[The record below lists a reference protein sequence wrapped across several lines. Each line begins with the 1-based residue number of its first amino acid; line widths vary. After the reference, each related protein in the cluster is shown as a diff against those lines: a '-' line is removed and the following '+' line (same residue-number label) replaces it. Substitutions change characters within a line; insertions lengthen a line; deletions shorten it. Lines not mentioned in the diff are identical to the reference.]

1 MKKVIFGIAAIALGV
16 LVVIRIESVNKN
28 ITYPE
33 IKEYGMQEE
42 APIGDNI
49 FMEDYEKMDGYSVTA
64 EEVELLT
71 YDEFL
76 EKFQYDEEAQ
86 GQLYEK
92 DDMVYPEMVYNVKVK
107 IKNNNKEDDP
117 DKGIDFQNYVVY
129 GEDFQLQISAQLYAV
144 ANPDMESGQMSFRLR
159 PATEMEFYLPFYFS
173 PSRKIEP
180 LQIEEVLN
188 SKLYLP
194 ISLYPEQRQIVLEN

>member
-144 ANPDMESGQMSFRLR
+144 ANADMESGQMSFRLR
-159 PATEMEFYLPFYFS
+159 PETEMEFYLPFYFS
-173 PSRKIEP
+173 PSRKIES

>member
-117 DKGIDFQNYVVY
+117 DKGIDFQN
-129 GEDFQLQISAQLYAV
+129 
-144 ANPDMESGQMSFRLR
+144 
-159 PATEMEFYLPFYFS
+159 
-173 PSRKIEP
+173 
-180 LQIEEVLN
+180 
-188 SKLYLP
+188 
-194 ISLYPEQRQIVLEN
+194 

>member
-144 ANPDMESGQMSFRLR
+144 ANPDMESGQMSFCLR
-159 PATEMEFYLPFYFS
+159 PETEMEFYLPFYFS
-173 PSRKIEP
+173 PSRKIES

>member
-33 IKEYGMQEE
+33 IKEYGMQEK

-117 DKGIDFQNYVVY
+117 DKGIDFQNYVV
-129 GEDFQLQISAQLYAV
+129 E
-144 ANPDMESGQMSFRLR
+144 R
-159 PATEMEFYLPFYFS
+159 
-173 PSRKIEP
+173 
-180 LQIEEVLN
+180 
-188 SKLYLP
+188 
-194 ISLYPEQRQIVLEN
+194 

>member
-76 EKFQYDEEAQ
+76 E
-86 GQLYEK
+86 
-92 DDMVYPEMVYNVKVK
+92 
-107 IKNNNKEDDP
+107 
-117 DKGIDFQNYVVY
+117 
-129 GEDFQLQISAQLYAV
+129 ISV
-144 ANPDMESGQMSFRLR
+144 
-159 PATEMEFYLPFYFS
+159 
-173 PSRKIEP
+173 
-180 LQIEEVLN
+180 
-188 SKLYLP
+188 
-194 ISLYPEQRQIVLEN
+194 

>member
-144 ANPDMESGQMSFRLR
+144 ANPDMESGQMRVRSSTQLR
-159 PATEMEFYLPFYFS
+159 TLIWKVD
-173 PSRKIEP
+173 R
-180 LQIEEVLN
+180 
-188 SKLYLP
+188 
-194 ISLYPEQRQIVLEN
+194 

>member
-76 EKFQYDEEAQ
+76 EKFQYDEETQ

-107 IKNNNKEDDP
+107 IKNNNKEDNP

-159 PATEMEFYLPFYFS
+159 PETEMEFYLPFYFS